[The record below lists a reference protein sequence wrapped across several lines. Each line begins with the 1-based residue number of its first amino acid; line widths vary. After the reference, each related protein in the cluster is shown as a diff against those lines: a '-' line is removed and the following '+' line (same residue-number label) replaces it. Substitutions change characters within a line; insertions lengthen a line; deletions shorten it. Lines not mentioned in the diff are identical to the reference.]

1 MIRRPPRSTRTYTLF
16 PYTTRFRSK
25 GRGFELPN
33 GIGILELELK
43 DGIGLIAHPDDPA
56 GTPTVDLAL
65 PPSDCLGLLAFSEAA
80 EWSLRT
86 FAQWWA
92 ALSPGPAPEG
102 VRFGSGGKGN
112 SVAQQAPRFVL
123 ERLLAE
129 RRAAP
134 ERTDRLQKAPIG
146 RET

>member
-1 MIRRPPRSTRTYTLF
+1 MRVTATAHEALF
-16 PYTTRFRSK
+16 GGAPKIVGATEDAGK
-25 GRGFELPN
+25 WRGFELPN

-86 FAQWWA
+86 FAQ
-92 ALSPGPAPEG
+92 
-102 VRFGSGGKGN
+102 
-112 SVAQQAPRFVL
+112 
-123 ERLLAE
+123 
-129 RRAAP
+129 
-134 ERTDRLQKAPIG
+134 IG
-146 RET
+146 RASGRERVCQYV

>member
-86 FAQWWA
+86 FAQ
-92 ALSPGPAPEG
+92 
-102 VRFGSGGKGN
+102 
-112 SVAQQAPRFVL
+112 
-123 ERLLAE
+123 
-129 RRAAP
+129 
-134 ERTDRLQKAPIG
+134 IG
-146 RET
+146 RASGRERVCQYV